1 MVMPIRIRC
10 LRLVALLAVASCAF
24 ALGCGSGEYQKRLNN
39 TVKRLKEQSAFA
51 GMSDPITLP
60 GTKLTFCVPKEF
72 VNAADKTD
80 DPLHKKLI
88 SPNPLRFEQA
98 DAAAF
103 YMYLTEPKPEQSE
116 DLPAL
121 TLHWGRRDPATGSK
135 QDPSSELM
143 YALQDALPNK
153 ELKWEEVQ
161 FSTPEGGSLTWQ
173 KLSAAGNMEFIT
185 VKCADGTLTGAK
197 RMSGDLYLY
206 MYKHPESGVFVWMVW
221 RVPAI
226 IAGDVGAESLAQR
239 VGGSLKFNPE

>member
-1 MVMPIRIRC
+1 MVTPNRIC
-10 LRLVALLAVASCAF
+10 SLRLFAPVAVAFCVF

-39 TVKRLKEQSAFA
+39 TLKRLKEQSAFA
-51 GMSDPITLP
+51 GMSEPMPLP

-72 VNAADKTD
+72 VNAADKSA
-80 DPLHKKLI
+80 DPLHKKLL
-88 SPNPLRFEQA
+88 SPGPLRPEQA

-103 YMYLTEPKPEQSE
+103 YMYLTEAKPEQGE
-116 DLPAL
+116 DLPAM

-173 KLSAAGNMEFIT
+173 KLSASGNMEFVM
-185 VKCADGTLTGAK
+185 VKCADGALTGAK
-197 RMSGDLYLY
+197 RMSGDLHLY
-206 MYKHPESGVFVWMVW
+206 IYKHPESGVFVWMVW
-221 RVPAI
+221 RVPGI
-226 IAGDVGAESLAQR
+226 IAGDAGAESLAQR
-239 VGGSLKFNPE
+239 VGGSLKANAE